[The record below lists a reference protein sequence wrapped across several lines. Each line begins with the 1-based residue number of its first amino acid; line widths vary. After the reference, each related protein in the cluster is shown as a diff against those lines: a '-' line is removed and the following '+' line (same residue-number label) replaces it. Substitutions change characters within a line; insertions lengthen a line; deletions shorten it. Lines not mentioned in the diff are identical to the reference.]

1 MIHKRGRFH
10 RLRRRSTSTNRV
22 PMESMADIAFLL
34 LIFYMSTA
42 ILKPD
47 SGLEIDLPR
56 ASQGMKQPRE
66 LIAHIWID
74 AAGQLMVNDLFVD
87 YDELAPVLIRKLRLN
102 PNLIVAINTDRRTRY
117 VYMDRALA
125 ELKKAEAVRVS
136 FTTVPGGDGP

>member
-1 MIHKRGRFH
+1 MIHQRGRFH
-10 RLRRRSTSTNRV
+10 RLRRRSRSGNRV

-47 SGLEIDLPR
+47 QGLEIDLPR

-66 LIAHIWID
+66 LITHIWID
-74 AAGQLMVNDLFVD
+74 AAGRLMVNDLFVD
-87 YDELAPVLIRKLRLN
+87 YDDLSSVLVRKLRLN

-117 VYMDRALA
+117 MYMNMALT

-136 FTTVPGGDGP
+136 FTTVPRGQGP

>member
-1 MIHKRGRFH
+1 MIRRPGRFH
-10 RLRRRSTSTNRV
+10 HLRRRLERGPRV

-47 SGLEIDLPR
+47 RGMEIDLPR
-56 ASQGMKQPRE
+56 ATQGMRQPRE
-66 LIAHIWID
+66 LITHIWID
-74 AAGQLMVNDLFVD
+74 ADGRVMVNDLIVD
-87 YDELAPVLIRKLRLN
+87 YDELAPILARKLQGN
-102 PNLIVAINTDRRTRY
+102 PNLIVALNTDRRTRY

-136 FTTVPGGDGP
+136 FTTVPQGSSP

>member
-1 MIHKRGRFH
+1 MIRRGGRFEH
-10 RLRRRSTSTNRV
+10 LRRRTRSGTRV

-47 SGLEIDLPR
+47 QGMEIDLPR
-56 ASQGMKQPRE
+56 ASQGMRQPRE
-66 LIAHIWID
+66 LVAHIWID
-74 AAGQLMVNDLFVD
+74 AQGQVMVNDLKVD
-87 YDELAPVLIRKLRLN
+87 YDALAPVLIRKLRGN
-102 PNLIVAINTDRRTRY
+102 PNLIVALNTDRRTRY

-136 FTTVPGGDGP
+136 FTTIPNDRGP

>member
-10 RLRRRSTSTNRV
+10 RLRRRSTSSNRV

-47 SGLEIDLPR
+47 GGLEVDLPR

-74 AAGQLMVNDLFVD
+74 ADGRLMVNDLFVD
-87 YDELAPVLIRKLRLN
+87 YDELSSVLVRKLRLN

-117 VYMDRALA
+117 MYMNMALT

-136 FTTVPGGDGP
+136 FTTVPKANGP

>member
-1 MIHKRGRFH
+1 MIRQRGRFH
-10 RLRRRSTSTNRV
+10 RLRRRGTSGNRV

-47 SGLEIDLPR
+47 GGLEIDLPR
-56 ASQGMKQPRE
+56 ASQGMKQPRD

-74 AAGQLMVNDLFVD
+74 AAGRLMVNDLFVD
-87 YDELAPVLIRKLRLN
+87 YDDLSSVLIRKLRLN

-136 FTTVPGGDGP
+136 FTTVPLANGP

>member
-1 MIHKRGRFH
+1 MIRRGGPFGN
-10 RLRRRSTSTNRV
+10 LRRRTERGTRV

-47 SGLEIDLPR
+47 QGMDIDLPR
-56 ASQGMKQPRE
+56 AVQGMRQPRE
-66 LIAHIWID
+66 LVAHVWID
-74 AAGQLMVNDLFVD
+74 AEGQVMVNDLKVD
-87 YDELAPVLIRKLRLN
+87 YDELAAVLVRKLRGN
-102 PNLIVAINTDRRTRY
+102 PNMIVALNTDRRTRY

-136 FTTVPGGDGP
+136 FTTVPQDRGP